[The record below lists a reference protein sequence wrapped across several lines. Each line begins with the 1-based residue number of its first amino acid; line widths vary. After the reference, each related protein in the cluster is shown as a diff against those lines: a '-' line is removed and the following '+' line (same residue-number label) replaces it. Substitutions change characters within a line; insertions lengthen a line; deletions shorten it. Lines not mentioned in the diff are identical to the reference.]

1 MEAQMV
7 QAVGTI
13 ASPVAMVAV
22 MIYMMRQFGGR
33 LDGIGNRI
41 DRLDARLSERIDK
54 LDGRR
59 SERIDKLDGRL
70 SERIDKLDARVSDGI
85 DKLDARLSDGIG
97 KLDARLSQRIDRV
110 DSRIEG
116 LQEDHKNLA
125 TQLSE
130 LRGSL
135 ET

>member
-22 MIYMMRQFGGR
+22 MIYMMRQFGSR

-41 DRLDARLSERIDK
+41 DKLDARLSERIDK
-54 LDGRR
+54 LDARLR
-59 SERIDKLDGRL
+59 ER
-70 SERIDKLDARVSDGI
+70 I

-97 KLDARLSQRIDRV
+97 KLDARLSDGIDKLDARLSQRIDRV

>member
-54 LDGRR
+54 LDGR
-59 SERIDKLDGRL
+59 LDGRL

-85 DKLDARLSDGIG
+85 D

>member
-13 ASPVAMVAV
+13 VSPVAMVAV
-22 MIYMMRQFGGR
+22 IIYMMREFGGR
-33 LDGIGNRI
+33 L
-41 DRLDARLSERIDK
+41 ERIG
-54 LDGRR
+54 GR
-59 SERIDKLDGRL
+59 
-70 SERIDKLDARVSDGI
+70 I
-85 DKLDARLSDGIG
+85 DKLDARLSDGIE
-97 KLDARLSQRIDRV
+97 KLDVRLSQRIDRI
-110 DSRIEG
+110 DSRMEG
-116 LQEDHKNLA
+116 LQDDHKNLA

>member
-54 LDGRR
+54 LDGR
-59 SERIDKLDGRL
+59 L

-85 DKLDARLSDGIG
+85 D

>member
-54 LDGRR
+54 LD
-59 SERIDKLDGRL
+59 
-70 SERIDKLDARVSDGI
+70 ARVSDGI
-85 DKLDARLSDGIG
+85 GKLDARLSDGIG
-97 KLDARLSQRIDRV
+97 KLDARLSDGIDKLDARLSQRIDRV

>member
-22 MIYMMRQFGGR
+22 MIYMMRQFGSR

-41 DRLDARLSERIDK
+41 DKLDARLSERIDK
-54 LDGRR
+54 LDARLR
-59 SERIDKLDGRL
+59 ER
-70 SERIDKLDARVSDGI
+70 I
-85 DKLDARLSDGIG
+85 DKLDARLSDGID

>member
-13 ASPVAMVAV
+13 ASPVAMVTV

-54 LDGRR
+54 LD
-59 SERIDKLDGRL
+59 
-70 SERIDKLDARVSDGI
+70 ARVSDGI
-85 DKLDARLSDGIG
+85 GKLDARLSDGIG
-97 KLDARLSQRIDRV
+97 KLDARLSDGIDKLDARLSQRIDRV

>member
-1 MEAQMV
+1 MEAHMV

-13 ASPVAMVAV
+13 VSPVAMVAV
-22 MIYMMRQFGGR
+22 IIYMMREFGGR
-33 LDGIGNRI
+33 LDRISNRI
-41 DRLDARLSERIDK
+41 DKLDARLSERIDK
-54 LDGRR
+54 LDA
-59 SERIDKLDGRL
+59 RL
-70 SERIDKLDARVSDGI
+70 SDGI
-85 DKLDARLSDGIG
+85 DKLDARLS
-97 KLDARLSQRIDRV
+97 QRIDRI

-116 LQEDHKNLA
+116 LQGDHKNLA

>member
-13 ASPVAMVAV
+13 VSPVAMVAV
-22 MIYMMRQFGGR
+22 IIYMMREFGGR
-33 LDGIGNRI
+33 LDRIGNRI
-41 DRLDARLSERIDK
+41 DKLDAGLNGQIDKLDARLSERIDK
-54 LDGRR
+54 LD
-59 SERIDKLDGRL
+59 
-70 SERIDKLDARVSDGI
+70 
-85 DKLDARLSDGIG
+85 ARLSDGIN
-97 KLDARLSQRIDRV
+97 KLDTRLSQRIDRI

-116 LQEDHKNLA
+116 LQDDHKNLA
-125 TQLSE
+125 TQLFE